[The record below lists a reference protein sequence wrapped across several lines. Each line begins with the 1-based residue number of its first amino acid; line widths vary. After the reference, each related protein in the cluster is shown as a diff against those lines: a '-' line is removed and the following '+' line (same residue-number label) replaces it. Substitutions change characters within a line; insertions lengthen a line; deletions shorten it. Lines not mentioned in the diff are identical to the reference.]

1 MLVSNFTSNYS
12 PSVLEMFNPDSPDSK
27 WWWLGPNCKVKY
39 KEATEKGLAFQH
51 WRDGEGDVTLTKNQA
66 RQLTNQH
73 IDSIVSA
80 QLGY

>member
-12 PSVLEMFNPDSPDSK
+12 PSALEMFNPDSPDSK

-51 WRDGEGDVTLTKNQA
+51 WRDGEGD
-66 RQLTNQH
+66 
-73 IDSIVSA
+73 
-80 QLGY
+80 